1 MKVMKKVLKE
11 MLSNPKELFE
21 SIMTLV
27 MIGVTVYS
35 FYFIGYIFFL
45 IMDKKDI
52 LDRLE
57 NVYRRLEEA
66 KYSYSMYE
74 VKALVKEASELT
86 QLLMS
91 NIRQ

>member
-1 MKVMKKVLKE
+1 M
-11 MLSNPKELFE
+11 S
-21 SIMTLV
+21 
-27 MIGVTVYS
+27 
-35 FYFIGYIFFL
+35 
-45 IMDKKDI
+45 KKDI

-57 NVYRRLEEA
+57 NIYRRLEEA

-91 NIRQ
+91 NVRQ